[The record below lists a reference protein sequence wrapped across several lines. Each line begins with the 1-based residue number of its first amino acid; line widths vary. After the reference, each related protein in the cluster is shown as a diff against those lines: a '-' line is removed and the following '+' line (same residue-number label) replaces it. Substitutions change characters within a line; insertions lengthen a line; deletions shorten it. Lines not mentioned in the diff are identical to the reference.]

1 MIVFQLSP
9 CRVYPKIINKI
20 CNQFSSC
27 RFVHEVCEFK
37 NSTATWESVELEDNP
52 LNLTPNNYQFRRYDF
67 ICGIFNKDKINKENG
82 DFWLTIKLPEERI
95 LQEFFCAVKHYGSP
109 EYAYSNRFSESSV
122 RVNKIY
128 RPLFNFSYEEF
139 LSLVKNKKINGIIG
153 DKIYNVRED
162 IVPNG
167 DFDYVG
173 DFDNW
178 EETIEDI
185 KNLINLDLSSLKNER
200 LYSYKN

>member
-9 CRVYPKIINKI
+9 CRVYPKIISEI
-20 CNQFSSC
+20 CDQFPSY

-37 NSTATWESVELEDNP
+37 KSVELKDNP
-52 LNLTPNNYQFRRYDF
+52 LNLTPNNYQFRRCDF
-67 ICGIFNKDKINKENG
+67 LCGIFNKNKINKQNG
-82 DFWLTIKLPEERI
+82 DFWLTIKLPEEKI
-95 LQEFFCAVKHYGSP
+95 LQEFFCAIKYYGSS
-109 EYAYSNRFSESSV
+109 EYAYSNRFSESNV
-122 RVNKIY
+122 RLNKIC
-128 RPLFNFSYEEF
+128 RSLFNFSYEEF
-139 LSLVKNKKINGIIG
+139 AFLVKNKKINSVIG
-153 DKIYNVRED
+153 DKIYNIRED

-178 EETIEDI
+178 QKTIEDI